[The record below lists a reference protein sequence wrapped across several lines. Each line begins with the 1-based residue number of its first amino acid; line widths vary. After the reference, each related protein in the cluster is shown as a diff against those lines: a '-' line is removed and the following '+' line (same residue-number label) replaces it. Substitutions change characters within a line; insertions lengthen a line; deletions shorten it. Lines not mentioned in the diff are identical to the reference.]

1 MAEIPFWIHD
11 RPKWVS
17 GISRNTTCQDILF
30 ALVKA
35 ERKTKTKDEAAGDS
49 ESKDISRQLAL
60 VEQWRGVERPLANTS
75 RILKLWQAWGEERKE
90 VKFVVKRISTSRT
103 SEASSAAVAASAASA
118 TSAATGTT
126 SRSRKP
132 RRRTSRASSIASQGQ
147 SASNCLMPDAGYKKM
162 DTIHPNALKK
172 KSGGST
178 KLKNHE
184 IERLM
189 RIILAQG
196 ETIHS
201 QLKKLQER
209 EGQIESIEE
218 RVHDSRTRT
227 AGKDYL
233 LNAYLKYLPEGQG
246 DVSCSSDKSSFS
258 DALETIP
265 DRLHEMLEALTKV
278 YSLNEEIQ
286 KTEEAISDLRCQLD
300 VSDQSA
306 SHRHLESTRS
316 ELNELRGLN
325 DAAGKEIDSNRK
337 KIDSIREA
345 VDARQAIVT
354 RLERDV
360 GSAELE
366 GRHLEMQL
374 RAIEDR
380 RQQTIDFLQN
390 MTHDGPDIDFDE
402 LDRDDDADDDG
413 DGVSGPILFADA
425 IFLRQDSSIRPPPP
439 APPASS
445 LPPPPLLSGNGHFLN
460 DGHFRI
466 SNEELYSANHLSSS
480 SSASNNP
487 RMLYDQLQRRLQI
500 KTSSPDLDELQL
512 LAGQQ
517 PGCTDVNRISA
528 TGSPGSASSS
538 GNSSGSGGCGSEKSV
553 RFSDRDLILSTPE
566 LPDLPLPLS
575 RPRPKTDPAK
585 VGPPGVVSS
594 TSKSST
600 LKPMSSDSHGGD
612 TDSNSDTGLS
622 SLHSSSDE
630 GTYILDTLV

>member
-17 GISRNTTCQDILF
+17 GISRHTTCQDILLS
-30 ALVKA
+30 LVKA
-35 ERKTKTKDEAAGDS
+35 ERKVKAKEDLDGEGST
-49 ESKDISRQLAL
+49 SKDISRQLAL

-75 RILKLWQAWGEERKE
+75 KILKLWQAWGEERKE
-90 VKFVVKRISTSRT
+90 VKFVVKRISTSSSSTRLPVT
-103 SEASSAAVAASAASA
+103 GSSAVESSAGPV
-118 TSAATGTT
+118 TGT
-126 SRSRKP
+126 SGRSRKP
-132 RRRTSRASSIASQGQ
+132 RRRTSRASSIASHATSTNFGGNN
-147 SASNCLMPDAGYKKM
+147 SVDSCYKKT
-162 DTIHPNALKK
+162 DTVHPNALKK
-172 KSGGST
+172 KSSGT

-209 EGQIESIEE
+209 EGQIDSIEQK
-218 RVHDSRTRT
+218 VHDTRTQT

-246 DVSCSSDKSSFS
+246 DVSCSSEKSSLG
-258 DALETIP
+258 DALENIP
-265 DRLHEMLEALTKV
+265 DRLQEMLDALTKV
-278 YSLNEEIQ
+278 YNLNEEIQ
-286 KTEEAISDLRCQLD
+286 KTEERIGDLRCQLD
-300 VSDQSA
+300 VSDQS
-306 SHRHLESTRS
+306 SGNKHLESAKT

-325 DAAGKEIDSNRK
+325 DACGKEIDQNRQ
-337 KIDSIREA
+337 KIDSMRQA
-345 VDARQAIVT
+345 FDARQAMVT
-354 RLERDV
+354 RLEHDV
-360 GSAELE
+360 GSAEQE

-380 RQQTIDFLQN
+380 RQQTIDLLQR
-390 MTHDGPDIDFDE
+390 MSLGQPDFDFDE
-402 LDRDDDADDDG
+402 LDEVDEE
-413 DGVSGPILFADA
+413 GPILYADSL
-425 IFLRQDSSIRPPPP
+425 FLRPDSSVRAPPPSS
-439 APPASS
+439 SS
-445 LPPPPLLSGNGHFLN
+445 LPPSSILRTGHFLN

-466 SNEELYSANHLSSS
+466 SNEELYAANPVSVSS
-480 SSASNNP
+480 SNNP

-500 KTSSPDLDELQL
+500 KTSASDLEELHL
-512 LAGQQ
+512 LSSQQ
-517 PGCTDVNRISA
+517 PGCTDISRISA

-566 LPDLPLPLS
+566 LPDLPIS
-575 RPRPKTDPAK
+575 RSLVRPKLDSIP
-585 VGPPGVVSS
+585 VGPSS
-594 TSKSST
+594 SGTVKASALKSA
-600 LKPMSSDSHGGD
+600 MSDPLGD

>member
-17 GISRNTTCQDILF
+17 GISKQTTCQDILL

-35 ERKTKTKDEAAGDS
+35 EKKNKTKDEADDDVA
-49 ESKDISRQLAL
+49 SKEISRQLAL
-60 VEQWRGVERPLANTS
+60 VEQWRGVERPLANSS

-90 VKFVVKRISTSRT
+90 VKFVVKRISTSRV
-103 SEASSAAVAASAASA
+103 SEAATTAQTASTTTAG
-118 TSAATGTT
+118 TTTTTT

-132 RRRTSRASSIASQGQ
+132 RRRTSRASSIASQNFSTTTDGLNFQ
-147 SASNCLMPDAGYKKM
+147 DLGYKKT
-162 DTIHPNALKK
+162 DTVHPNALKK
-172 KSGGST
+172 RSGPGGSSNS

-196 ETIHS
+196 ETIHT

-209 EGQIESIEE
+209 ENQIESIEQK
-218 RVHDSRTRT
+218 VHDTRTRT

-246 DVSCSSDKSSFS
+246 DVSCSSDRSSFG
-258 DALETIP
+258 DALESIP
-265 DRLHEMLEALTKV
+265 DRLQEMLEALTKV
-278 YSLNEEIQ
+278 YNLNEEIQ
-286 KTEEAISDLRCQLD
+286 RTEEKIGDLRCQLD
-300 VSDQSA
+300 VSDQALSGD
-306 SHRHLESTRS
+306 HIESTRS

-325 DAAGKEIDSNRK
+325 DAAGKEIDNNRK
-337 KIDSIREA
+337 KIESMREA
-345 VDARQAIVT
+345 VDARQAIVL

-360 GSAELE
+360 GSAEQE

-380 RQQTIDFLQN
+380 RQRTIDLLQKL
-390 MTHDGPDIDFDE
+390 DQQDFDFDE
-402 LDRDDDADDDG
+402 LDDDEDED
-413 DGVSGPILFADA
+413 SGPILFADSV
-425 IFLRQDSSIRPPPP
+425 FLRQDSSVRPQAPPQ
-439 APPASS
+439 PASS
-445 LPPPPLLSGNGHFLN
+445 LPPTALLHGSGHFLN

-466 SNEELYSANHLSSS
+466 SNEELYSANHHV

-500 KTSSPDLDELQL
+500 KTSSADLEELQL
-512 LAGQQ
+512 LSSQQ
-517 PGCTDVNRISA
+517 PGCTDVGRISA

-538 GNSSGSGGCGSEKSV
+538 GNSSGSSGGCGSEKSV

-566 LPDLPLPLS
+566 LPDLP
-575 RPRPKTDPAK
+575 RMRPKIESVK
-585 VGPPGVVSS
+585 GSGGVVLA
-594 TSKSST
+594 TSKASS
-600 LKPMSSDSHGGD
+600 SSAKKSISTASDPHGD